1 MYGTSPQ
8 GGVVV
13 VVVGACGAWVFDV
26 VDVYPDDKLWI
37 QQISYLWIQQQ
48 LTRLAGCWRWR
59 ER

>member
-26 VDVYPDDKLWI
+26 VDVYPDGKLWI
-37 QQISYLWIQQQ
+37 QHISNGYN
-48 LTRLAGCWRWR
+48 
-59 ER
+59 